1 MSYRLGNS
9 VNSYIDPDLSSVEY
23 NSFDKV
29 LNTTSVIGPEDFEL
43 FGFKFKGLYF
53 HDKCLP
59 MGCSASCA
67 LFENNFFIFG
77 MERSASESIE
87 HYADDFLFAGRADS
101 SECTNLMSNF
111 SSLCQELGVP
121 LAVEKTIGPSC
132 VITFLGLEI
141 DTLEIVIK
149 IPPPKLSE
157 VQQKLI
163 ETLNKKKITLK
174 DLQSLTGLLN
184 VCALAIP
191 AVRAFNR
198 RFCDA
203 SLIISFGFLLV

>member
-1 MSYRLGNS
+1 LKT
-9 VNSYIDPDLSSVEY
+9 ISSFLEWAI
-23 NSFDKV
+23 K
-29 LNTTSVIGPEDFEL
+29 
-43 FGFKFKGLYF
+43 
-53 HDKCLP
+53 
-59 MGCSASCA
+59 
-67 LFENNFFIFG
+67 
-77 MERSASESIE
+77 ERSASESIE

-203 SLIISFGFLLV
+203 MQRVCKPNHFIRVSVGMKDDIRMWLSFLEKYQWVMHFWVI

>member
-1 MSYRLGNS
+1 LKT
-9 VNSYIDPDLSSVEY
+9 ISSFLEWAI
-23 NSFDKV
+23 K
-29 LNTTSVIGPEDFEL
+29 
-43 FGFKFKGLYF
+43 
-53 HDKCLP
+53 
-59 MGCSASCA
+59 
-67 LFENNFFIFG
+67 
-77 MERSASESIE
+77 ERSASESIE

-203 SLIISFGFLLV
+203 MQGVCKPNHFIRVSVGMKDDIRMWLSFLEKYQWVMHFWVI